1 MEVIEQPD
9 GIFGIFE
16 VVKDFYAHGID
27 EHFIVFALMLIVA
40 LDIVLGVSRAWAY
53 HDFSSRKWRKGLV
66 SHTAMILIT
75 AIGYPFALYMNLAPI
90 VDAFIMAMMAAYGSS
105 ILASLSA
112 LGVEI
117 PGLDRFVKQ
126 NIDHEKFQLKEGL
139 EQPSKEMNQ
148 ITDIV
153 VSGAMSILVV
163 LVGIVVN
170 SVKQYLLTRGGKKA
184 LETAEI
190 LAKNAVQATEQVA
203 DKLDIHGADK
213 LEHAKTSLIEGL
225 EAYNIYLT
233 NDQLNTFIESA
244 VKTANDAW
252 KK

>member
-1 MEVIEQPD
+1 
-9 GIFGIFE
+9 
-16 VVKDFYAHGID
+16 
-27 EHFIVFALMLIVA
+27 
-40 LDIVLGVSRAWAY
+40 
-53 HDFSSRKWRKGLV
+53 
-66 SHTAMILIT
+66 
-75 AIGYPFALYMNLAPI
+75 
-90 VDAFIMAMMAAYGSS
+90 
-105 ILASLSA
+105 
-112 LGVEI
+112 
-117 PGLDRFVKQ
+117 
-126 NIDHEKFQLKEGL
+126 
-139 EQPSKEMNQ
+139 MNQ

-184 LETAEI
+184 L
-190 LAKNAVQATEQVA
+190 AKNAVQATEQVA
-203 DKLDIHGADK
+203 DKLDIHGAEK

>member
-1 MEVIEQPD
+1 
-9 GIFGIFE
+9 
-16 VVKDFYAHGID
+16 
-27 EHFIVFALMLIVA
+27 
-40 LDIVLGVSRAWAY
+40 
-53 HDFSSRKWRKGLV
+53 
-66 SHTAMILIT
+66 
-75 AIGYPFALYMNLAPI
+75 
-90 VDAFIMAMMAAYGSS
+90 
-105 ILASLSA
+105 
-112 LGVEI
+112 
-117 PGLDRFVKQ
+117 
-126 NIDHEKFQLKEGL
+126 
-139 EQPSKEMNQ
+139 MNQ

-225 EAYNIYLT
+225 KAYNIYLT